1 MNMSRRFV
9 RVATAV
15 FLVALVAACS
25 GNKNAGTGG
34 ATSDM
39 DMTGGTTLGDGSAT
53 SVGVGSDGGLSPEEM
68 AARGM
73 AGGLQTVF
81 YFDFDQSTLSP
92 ETRAALEAQANVL
105 RSKGGTVRLEGHADE
120 RGSREYNLALGEQR
134 AKAIANYLILQ
145 GIDRNRIDTVSYG
158 EERPAA
164 LGQDEASWRLNR
176 RVELR

>member
-25 GNKNAGTGG
+25 GNKNAGTGS

-39 DMTGGTTLGDGSAT
+39 PDGTTLGDGSAT
-53 SVGVGSDGGLSPEEM
+53 SVGLGSDGGLSPEEM

-92 ETRAALEAQANVL
+92 ETRAALDAQANVL
-105 RSKGGTVRLEGHADE
+105 RNKSGTVRLEGHADE
-120 RGSREYNLALGEQR
+120 RGSREYNLALGERR